1 VTGFD
6 DCTAAA
12 AIGLTSVAQPLPGV
26 ARACLDALQNLL
38 ASPPGPARVP
48 DRVLLEPRV
57 VLRASG

>member
-1 VTGFD
+1 LH
-6 DCTAAA
+6 CPA

-38 ASPPGPARVP
+38 ATPPRPARVP